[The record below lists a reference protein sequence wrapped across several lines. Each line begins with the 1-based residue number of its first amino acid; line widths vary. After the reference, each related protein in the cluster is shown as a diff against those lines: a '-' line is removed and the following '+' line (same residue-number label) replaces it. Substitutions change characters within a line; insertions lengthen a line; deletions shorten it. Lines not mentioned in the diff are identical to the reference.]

1 MASINM
7 SLKKLYLE
15 TTIPSYMLAKPSRD
29 ILVLGRQEI
38 TRKWWKRDHGA
49 FLVFISDLVLSECS
63 SGDKKAATQ
72 RLDFLS
78 RFPLLELNAYVE
90 CLAQLYLD
98 DGIVPPGSAGDATHL
113 AYASIHEVDFLCT
126 RNFRHLANAF
136 ALMRLR
142 KFNEKLGIFVPHVCT
157 PEELLGE

>member
-1 MASINM
+1 MVSINM

-15 TTIPSYMLAKPSRD
+15 TTITSYMLSTPSRHF
-29 ILVLGRQEI
+29 LVLCRQEI
-38 TRKWWKRDHGA
+38 TSKWWKRDHGA

-63 SGDKKAATQ
+63 RGDKKAATQ

-78 RFPLLELNAYVE
+78 RFSLLELNADVE
-90 CLAQLYLD
+90 HLAQLYID
-98 DGIVPPGSAGDATHL
+98 DDIVPPGNAGDATHL

-126 RNFRHLANAF
+126 WNFRHLANAF

-142 KFNEKLGIFVPHVCT
+142 EFNEKLGIFVPHVCT